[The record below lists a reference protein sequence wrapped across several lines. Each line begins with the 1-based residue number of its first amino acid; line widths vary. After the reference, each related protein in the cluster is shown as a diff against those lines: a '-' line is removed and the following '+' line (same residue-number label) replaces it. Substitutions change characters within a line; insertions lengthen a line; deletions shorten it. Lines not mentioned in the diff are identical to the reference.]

1 MNIAWTKTGFTSG
14 TKDGNSSYGNSSL
27 IGLKKIA
34 VSEDKLIFNE
44 MMMTSALY

>member
-27 IGLKKIA
+27 IGLKIYDRHMPK
-34 VSEDKLIFNE
+34 
-44 MMMTSALY
+44 